1 MRKLNSFTF
10 LTLNGYYKG
19 KNGDTSWHQH
29 GGEESQYSQD
39 SLKANNIL
47 LFGRTTY
54 EMMYNF
60 WPTPMASEMF
70 PEVASGMN
78 KAEKIVFSNSL
89 QAPTWKNTTVI
100 SGDIVEQIRN
110 LKTTNGKDL
119 TILGSGSIVKQ
130 FSEAGLIDS
139 YQILIDPVVLGE
151 GTSLFEGLKK
161 KLELNLVDSRVFN
174 SGSVLFTYEKISDLT

>member
-19 KNGDTSWHQH
+19 RDEDTSWHQH
-29 GGEESQYSQD
+29 GGEESQYSQE
-39 SLKANNIL
+39 SLKADNIL

-54 EMMYNF
+54 EMMSSF
-60 WPTPMASEMF
+60 WPTSMATEMF

-78 KAEKIVFSNSL
+78 QAEKIVFSNSL
-89 QAPTWKNTTVI
+89 QAPTWKNTTVLG
-100 SGDIVEQIRN
+100 GDIVEQVRS

-151 GTSLFEGLKK
+151 GTSLFEGLKN
-161 KLELNLVDSRVFN
+161 KLELNLVNSRAFG
-174 SGSVLFTYEKISDLT
+174 SGSVLLTYEKG